1 MRRSFQRMALALA
14 ILGTSGCAV
23 VSEQMA
29 FSDVQTAVAGRVD
42 QRVEW
47 DRDTDV
53 DAAISDA
60 VRELLGQKLT
70 ADTAVQIALLNNRDL
85 QATFEELG
93 IARADLVQAGL
104 LRNPVFLAERR
115 FAGQAAEFDLMQ
127 ELVTLV
133 TIPLRKRIAGAALD
147 AAKLRVSHAILDLA
161 AQTRS
166 AFYTLQ
172 GTEQIVAMRK
182 QVVESLGASADLA
195 QRMYAAGNI
204 TDLNRRMEQRL
215 EQEARLELA
224 IAEEEVV
231 QQRERLN
238 ALMGAWGAQTMWS
251 VAPRLPDLPSNE
263 TPLQGL
269 ESLAAAQ
276 RFDLAAA
283 RQDIITSAETLG
295 LTNAL
300 RWLPAASL
308 GFHYEHEPDGG
319 VSSIG
324 PSIELALPVFD
335 WGQAAVPR
343 ERALLRQKQ
352 QRYIA
357 LAVEIRSRVR
367 GAYSRMRSAR
377 DRTEFYRQT
386 VLPLQVEILKQA
398 QLQYNA
404 MILGP
409 IQLLQQKQAEIDAG
423 RASIEAQRDYWVAR
437 AELEHALGGR
447 ITASDTSPPP
457 PSTSP
462 EPSAQEP
469 PDSRQGEHHH
479 MEVQP

>member
-1 MRRSFQRMALALA
+1 M
-14 ILGTSGCAV
+14 SGCAV
-23 VSEQMA
+23 ISKQAA
-29 FSDVQTAVAGRVD
+29 FSDVQATIAARVD

-47 DRDTDV
+47 DPDTDV
-53 DAAISDA
+53 DAAISD
-60 VRELLGQKLT
+60 VVKGLLGQELT
-70 ADTAVQIALLNNRDL
+70 ADAAAQIALLNNRDL

-127 ELVTLV
+127 ELVNMV
-133 TIPLRKRIAGAALD
+133 TIPLRKRVAGAAFE
-147 AAKLRVSHAILDLA
+147 AAKLRVSQAVLDVA
-161 AQTRS
+161 AETRS
-166 AFYTLQ
+166 VFYTLQ
-172 GTEQIVAMRK
+172 GTEQIVVMRR
-182 QVVESLGASADLA
+182 QSLESLGASADLA

-215 EQEARLELA
+215 EHEARLELA
-224 IAEEEVV
+224 VAEEEVV

-238 ALMGAWGAQTMWS
+238 ALMGIWGAETTWS
-251 VAPRLPDLPSNE
+251 IAPRLPELPPNE
-263 TPLQGL
+263 TPPQGL

-276 RFDLAAA
+276 RFDLAAS
-283 RQDIITSAETLG
+283 RQDLTMSAETLG
-295 LTNAL
+295 LTETL

-324 PSIELALPVFD
+324 PSVEVALPVFD

-343 ERALLRQKQ
+343 DRALLRQKQ

-357 LAVEIRSRVR
+357 LAVEVRSRVR
-367 GAYSRMRSAR
+367 AAYSRMRTAR
-377 DRTEFYRQT
+377 DRTEFYRET

-398 QLQYNA
+398 QMQYNA

-447 ITASDTSPPP
+447 ITVSDASPPLR
-457 PSTSP
+457 STSP
-462 EPSAQEP
+462 QPSAQEP
-469 PDSRQGEHHH
+469 PDGRQHEHHH
-479 MEVQP
+479 TEGQP

>member
-1 MRRSFQRMALALA
+1 MRRSFQRIVLALA
-14 ILGTSGCAV
+14 ALATSGCAV
-23 VSEQMA
+23 VSKQAA
-29 FSDVQTAVAGRVD
+29 FSDVQTTIAGRVD

-47 DRDTDV
+47 DPDTDV
-53 DAAISDA
+53 DAAISDV
-60 VRELLGQKLT
+60 VRGLLGQELT
-70 ADTAVQIALLNNRDL
+70 ADTAIQVALLNNRDL

-115 FAGQAAEFDLMQ
+115 FAGQAAELDLMQ

-133 TIPLRKRIAGAALD
+133 TIPLRKRIAGAAFE
-147 AAKLRVSHAILDLA
+147 AAKLRVSQAILDLA
-161 AQTRS
+161 AETRS
-166 AFYTLQ
+166 AFYRLQ
-172 GTEQIVAMRK
+172 GTEQMVAMRR
-182 QVVESLGASADLA
+182 QVAESVGASADLA
-195 QRMYAAGNI
+195 ERMYAAGNI

-215 EQEARLELA
+215 EHEARLELTVV
-224 IAEEEVV
+224 EEDVV

-238 ALMGAWGAQTMWS
+238 ALMGLWGAETTWS
-251 VAPRLPDLPSNE
+251 VVPRLPDLPPNE

-269 ESLAAAQ
+269 ESVAAAQ
-276 RFDLAAA
+276 RFDLAAV
-283 RQDIITSAETLG
+283 RQDIITSAEALG
-295 LTNAL
+295 LTKAL

-324 PSIELALPVFD
+324 PSIEVALPVFD

-367 GAYSRMRSAR
+367 AAYSRMRTAR
-377 DRTEFYRQT
+377 DRAEFYRQT
-386 VLPLQVEILKQA
+386 VLPLHVEILKQA

-437 AELEHALGGR
+437 TELEHALGGR
-447 ITASDTSPPP
+447 IKGSDAGPPTPSPQPLAK
-457 PSTSP
+457 
-462 EPSAQEP
+462 EPTPGREHQHHQMEAQP
-469 PDSRQGEHHH
+469 
-479 MEVQP
+479 